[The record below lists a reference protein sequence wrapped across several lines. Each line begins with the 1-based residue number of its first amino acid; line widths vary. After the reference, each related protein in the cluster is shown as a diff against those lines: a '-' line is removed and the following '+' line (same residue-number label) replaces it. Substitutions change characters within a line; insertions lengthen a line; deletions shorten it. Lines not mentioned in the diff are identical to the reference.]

1 MSDVTNYRLK
11 SVDIIQSA
19 KKLLLYKSTAGVFV
33 RLLRAINKLF
43 LYQEVLKQN
52 IGYYIILSTN

>member
-1 MSDVTNYRLK
+1 M
-11 SVDIIQSA
+11 DIIQNA
-19 KKLLLYKSTAGVFV
+19 KKLLPCFCTAGVFV

-52 IGYYIILSTN
+52 IGYYIILILIFNRSIGKADR

>member
-1 MSDVTNYRLK
+1 M
-11 SVDIIQSA
+11 DIIQSA
-19 KKLLLYKSTAGVFV
+19 KKLLPYKSTAGVFV

-52 IGYYIILSTN
+52 IGYYIILRTN